1 MSAGGAD
8 RSTPPPSLATCR
20 QALDAL
26 VASGGMPGAV
36 EIQALTALAP
46 NDLDA
51 LLAGLAAAHA
61 AAALPVLE
69 ALVAG
74 PGGGVVRRAA
84 RRALYR
90 LAQRGVRS
98 DPPAPGR
105 TDIERA
111 RERAIRAWTSG
122 IDGSGSRALWIL
134 FEGAYGALRLCSL
147 IVSDV
152 QGILEVAGGEVTKKR
167 LDRELSALRASQ
179 KLPWVQIEGGRAVGL
194 VAEALARH
202 QTQGT
207 RVPAA
212 FERWRPLF
220 EGAPPAPAPA
230 LEAGEPALLEGA
242 AALLERPELS
252 GWFFEPERVQA
263 DAVDLLQA
271 RESRLVVSDQLKAE
285 REEAILTRVVER
297 ELTPEARQL
306 WARRLGEMALIFAA
320 TGRKDD
326 AALARAAGSA
336 LLDVSREVRH
346 HPFARA
352 LAARALAVAGEVALG
367 RLTAAEASR
376 RPQRGNDH

>member
-8 RSTPPPSLATCR
+8 RATPPSVEHCR
-20 QALDAL
+20 QALEAL
-26 VASGGMPGAV
+26 VARGGVPDAADV
-36 EIQALTALAP
+36 QQLAALAP
-46 NDLDA
+46 PEQET
-51 LLAGLAAAHA
+51 LLAALGAVHG

-74 PGGGVVRRAA
+74 PGGSAVRRAA

-90 LAQRGVRS
+90 LAQRGVR
-98 DPPAPGR
+98 PGAPAPR
-105 TDIERA
+105 RPIVERG

-147 IVSDV
+147 IVSDLHGV
-152 QGILEVAGGEVTKKR
+152 LEVAGGEVTKKR

-179 KLPWVQIEGGRAVGL
+179 KLPWVEIEGGRAVGL
-194 VAEALARH
+194 VAEALALHRA
-202 QTQGT
+202 QGT
-207 RVPAA
+207 TPPAT

-220 EGAPPAPAPA
+220 AGAPPASAPA
-230 LEAGEPALLEGA
+230 LEADLALLEGA
-242 AALLERPELS
+242 GALLDRPELS

-285 REEAILTRVVER
+285 REDAILTRVVER
-297 ELTPEARQL
+297 ELTPQARAL

-326 AALARAAGSA
+326 AALARAAGSVLA
-336 LLDVSREVRH
+336 DESREVRH

-376 RPQRGNDH
+376 RPSRGHDH

>member
-1 MSAGGAD
+1 MSAGGAE
-8 RSTPPPSLATCR
+8 RATPPSLAACR

-26 VASGGMPGAV
+26 VARGVGPGAT
-36 EIQALTALAP
+36 ELQGLTALAP
-46 NDLDA
+46 EDLDT
-51 LLAGLAAAHA
+51 LLAGLAATHG

-69 ALVAG
+69 ALAAG
-74 PGGGVVRRAA
+74 QGTGPVRRAA

-90 LAQRGVRS
+90 LAQRGVQS
-98 DPPAPGR
+98 PPPAPAR
-105 TDIERA
+105 PVIERA
-111 RERAIRAWTSG
+111 RERAIRAWTSS

-134 FEGAYGALRLCSL
+134 FERGYGALRLCSL
-147 IVSDV
+147 IVSDL

-167 LDRELSALRASQ
+167 LDRELSTLRASQ
-179 KLPWVQIEGGRAVGL
+179 KLPWVEIEGARAVGL

-202 QTQGT
+202 RTQAT
-207 RVPAA
+207 SPPAT

-220 EGAPPAPAPA
+220 EGAPPAEAPR
-230 LEAGEPALLEGA
+230 LEAAEPALLETSAG
-242 AALLERPELS
+242 LLERPELN
-252 GWFFEPERVQA
+252 GWFLEPERVQA

-285 REEAILTRVVER
+285 REEAIITRVVER
-297 ELTPEARQL
+297 ELTSEARQL

-336 LLDVSREVRH
+336 LLDANREARH

-367 RLTAAEASR
+367 RLSAAEASR
-376 RPQRGNDH
+376 RVKVS